1 MTLAVW
7 MLVLAVFL
15 SGAVTGVFVM
25 LVIGIHIGGRSHHLT
40 DEPDAHL
47 DALTRSTLGRRRTH
61 QLPRRQSPRR
71 RSMTN
76 AYSQSA

>member
-25 LVIGIHIGGRSHHLT
+25 LVIGIHIAGRTHHLT
-40 DEPDAHL
+40 DEPDARL
-47 DALTRSTLGRRRTH
+47 DALTRSTLGVGVRTNC
-61 QLPRRQSPRR
+61 PAGNDR
-71 RSMTN
+71 
-76 AYSQSA
+76 AEGA

>member
-25 LVIGIHIGGRSHHLT
+25 LVIGIHIGGRARHLA
-40 DEPDAHL
+40 DEPDARL
-47 DALTRSTLGRRRTH
+47 DALTRSTLGVGVRTSC
-61 QLPRRQSPRR
+61 PSGNSR
-71 RSMTN
+71 
-76 AYSQSA
+76 AEGA